1 LQKSRDIFVLI
12 YSLEQSSATELLELL
27 GYLPLAIK
35 QAGSY
40 VSVRQLSLDQY
51 LNRYKRNRT
60 SLLAHYESKA
70 VWDDRKYV
78 TVFTTSE
85 ISFSAIEE
93 ESPDAA
99 YLLQILAFLD
109 REDIQ
114 GNMLRHGY
122 GLPEGGKFALF
133 SISY

>member
-1 LQKSRDIFVLI
+1 MQKSRDIFVLI

-78 TVFTTSE
+78 TVFTTWE
-85 ISFSAIEE
+85 ISFSTIEE

-99 YLLQILAFLD
+99 VLLQISAFLD

-133 SISY
+133 SMSY